1 MLEAGVKAPEFKL
14 QDKDGKDVYKRQVL
28 FFLPTVLIICDKLIE
43 KTTMKTHFY
52 KEGEKNEQLCK
63 N

>member
-1 MLEAGVKAPEFKL
+1 MIS
-14 QDKDGKDVYKRQVL
+14 VL

-43 KTTMKTHFY
+43 TTTIKAHFY
-52 KEGEKNEQLCK
+52 KEGEKNEQLFK